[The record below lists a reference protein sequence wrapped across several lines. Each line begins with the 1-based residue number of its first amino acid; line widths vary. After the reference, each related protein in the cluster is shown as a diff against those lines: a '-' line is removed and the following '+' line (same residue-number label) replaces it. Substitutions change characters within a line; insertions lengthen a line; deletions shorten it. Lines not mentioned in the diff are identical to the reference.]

1 MPVSITSLQYALKD
15 LWPQSRIKNEVYRD
29 HAFLA
34 MLEKDE
40 NFVGSSLY
48 LALRTGDSQ
57 GGSANFTVAQTIANG
72 TAPGV
77 PTVAGSNSGVRFN
90 LTRTSD
96 YQIFSIATEAI
107 KAAKDEGAL
116 IDGLDVEMMSAANN
130 YSKRL
135 AVSLFRGQTGQIGA
149 VSSAAPVAN
158 GFTLSNANDVTSFEI
173 GMPIVASATATG
185 ANKVCT
191 NSVTLVTTLVT
202 GVVYVETVNRDTG
215 AITVTGSGGA
225 VVLTTGGTP
234 WAANDLIFAA
244 GDNANTVGSGNRSSG
259 LADWLPATTPGATAF
274 FGVDRSID
282 PTRRG
287 GLRIDGSAR
296 SPEEM
301 LAALFNRQCR
311 EGGKPTHLF
320 MNNADFL
327 NVQVAL
333 QAKVQMEYVSDANL
347 LFDAITARSPKGPV
361 RLFADQDCPAGR
373 GYSLDMTTWKLYSA
387 GGAPFL
393 QDIDGNVLSREASAD
408 RYEGRYCGY
417 LQLGCDAPGFNA
429 TVALPT

>member
-40 NFVGSSLY
+40 NFVGNSLY

-57 GGSANFTVAQTIANG
+57 GGSANFSVAQAIANG
-72 TAPGV
+72 SAPSS
-77 PTVAGSNSGVRFN
+77 PTTSGSNSGVRFQ

-135 AVSLFRGQTGQIGA
+135 AVSMFRGSTGAIGTI
-149 VSSAAPVAN
+149 SAAAPLATSFVLA
-158 GFTLSNANDVTSFEI
+158 NANDVTSFEL
-173 GMPIVASATATG
+173 GMPIVASATVLG

-191 NSVTLVTTLVT
+191 GAVSVGTAPVVG
-202 GVVYVETVNRDTG
+202 GVVYVAAVDRDTG
-215 AITVTGSGGA
+215 TITVVANA
-225 VVLTTGGTP
+225 VNLTGGTA
-234 WAANDLIFAA
+234 WAAGDTVFAA
-244 GDNANTVGSGNRSSG
+244 GDNANGAAAGLRSTG
-259 LADWLPATTPGATAF
+259 LADWIPSTTPGATPF
-274 FGVDRSID
+274 FGVDRSLD

-287 GLRIDGSAR
+287 GLRLDGSGR
-296 SPEEM
+296 TPEEM

-311 EGGKPTHLF
+311 EGGKPSHLF
-320 MNNADFL
+320 LNNADFL
-327 NVQVAL
+327 NVQIAL
-333 QAKVQMEYVSDANL
+333 QAKVQMEYVSDTNL

-373 GYSLDMTTWKLYSA
+373 GYSLDMSTWKLYSA

-393 QDIDGNVLSREASAD
+393 QDIDGNVLSREAAAD

-429 TVALPT
+429 TVTLPT

>member
-15 LWPQSRIKNEVYRD
+15 LWPQSRIKSEVYRD

-40 NFVGSSLY
+40 NFVGNSLY

-57 GGSANFTVAQTIANG
+57 GGSAQFAVAQNVANG
-72 TAPGV
+72 SASGA

-90 LTRTSD
+90 LTRVSD

-135 AVSLFRGQTGQIGA
+135 AVSMFRGQTGAIGA
-149 VSSAAPVAN
+149 VSSSAPVAN
-158 GFTLSNANDVTSFEI
+158 GFTLSNPNDVTSFEL

-185 ANKVCT
+185 ANKVAT
-191 NSVTLVTTLVT
+191 NSVTIGTAT
-202 GVVYVETVNRDTG
+202 GVVYVESVNRDTG

-234 WAANDLIFAA
+234 WAANDILFAA
-244 GDNANTVGSGNRSSG
+244 GDNANGTGSGNRSSG
-259 LADWLPATTPGATAF
+259 LADWIPATTPTATPF
-274 FGVDRSID
+274 FGVDRSLD

-287 GLRIDGSAR
+287 GLRLDGSGR
-296 SPEEM
+296 TPEEM

-311 EGGKPTHLF
+311 EGGKPSHLF
-320 MNNADFL
+320 LNNADFL
-327 NVQVAL
+327 NVQIAL
-333 QAKVQMEYVSDANL
+333 QAKVQMEYVSDTNL

-417 LQLGCDAPGFNA
+417 LQLGCEAPGFNA
-429 TVALPT
+429 TVTLPT